1 MEKISFKK
9 KLVPLILTILVVVLD
24 QLSKNLIVNSIPPFT
39 IGWSF
44 FGDLLRIIHVS
55 NEGIA
60 FSMGDSLP
68 GTMRSLL
75 FSAAPLA
82 VIVLVFVIYFRNNEF
97 LSFQRWC
104 ICGVLGGGLGNLYD
118 RIFRSEGVIDFIDVK
133 FFGIF
138 GLNRWPTFNI
148 ADSAVVI
155 FGILLAI
162 SFLHTEISLKQSG
175 KSE

>member
-39 IGWSF
+39 IGGSF

-97 LSFQRWC
+97 SSFQRWC
-104 ICGVLGGGLGNLYD
+104 ICGV
-118 RIFRSEGVIDFIDVK
+118 
-133 FFGIF
+133 
-138 GLNRWPTFNI
+138 
-148 ADSAVVI
+148 
-155 FGILLAI
+155 
-162 SFLHTEISLKQSG
+162 
-175 KSE
+175 